1 MSESVQNT
9 VNNPPVGSLEPFA
22 EFDKLTTDAATGG
35 ERFGYSV
42 SLSGTTAIIGAYLDG
57 GVGSAYV
64 FEYDGTNW
72 VQIQELTASDAS
84 DADNF
89 GWSVGISG
97 TTAIVGSRLSDA
109 ADTDSG
115 SAYIFEY
122 NGTDWVETTQLTATD
137 AAAND
142 DFGSAVAISGTT
154 AIVGARY
161 NDDAGNSSGSAYI
174 FEYNGTDWVETA
186 KLTASDAIANDLF
199 GSAVAIDGTTAIVG
213 AYGDDDNGGNSGS
226 AYIFEY
232 NGSDWVQ
239 TAKLTAGDA
248 EAGALFGYAVAISGN
263 AVLVGARS
271 DDHNGLT
278 DNGSAYLFERRDS
291 GWVQTAK
298 LNAADAADDDF
309 FGISVALDGNTA
321 IIGASADDDGGNN
334 SGSAYVFEF
343 DGSTWSQTNKLTAS
357 DATSTDNF
365 GIAVAV
371 SNANTLVGAYL
382 EDASGNDS
390 GSAYLFNAAR
400 NTPVVVSGTPIEDG
414 ELMVD
419 ATHLVDGDGLP
430 DSSTYSYQWQQFD
443 GTRWVNLDDAT
454 DSTFTPGDD
463 QAGQA
468 IRVQVIYTDLR
479 GTTETVS
486 SPGVTIANVNDAPTA
501 ANVTLTTAEDTPYT
515 FVAEDFNFA
524 DVDAGDTLQ
533 TVQITAL
540 PTAGSLSLNGLPIA
554 VDTEVSL
561 SDIEE
566 GGLVFTPA
574 ADANGNAYASIG
586 FRVGDG
592 SALSEAA
599 YTLTMNVTAEADPPT
614 AADSAI
620 TGVEDSPY
628 TFVAEDFN
636 FADVDAGDT
645 LQLVKITSLPPNGRL
660 TLFGDDVAVGT
671 DVTLIDID
679 TGNLQFIPATN
690 ANGSGYSHFEFQVSD
705 GISLSTN
712 TYTLT
717 VNLLP
722 VNDAPTAADG
732 TVLASEDVPYAFA
745 ARDFNFADI
754 DLGDSLEAVRITT
767 IPTVGRL
774 TLNGIPLVPG
784 AEIDL
789 AEITAGNLRFTP
801 DLNANGVGYAS
812 FGFQVSDGELFSA
825 DTYSLTVDVAPV
837 DDAPTA
843 TDGTITT
850 AEDTPYALVADDF
863 GFADIDAG
871 DSLQAVKITA
881 LPTAGSLV
889 LNGVAV
895 AENDNIE
902 LDDITAGNLTFTPD
916 LDANGEAYTTIGFQV
931 SDGELFSVATYSLTV
946 NVTPIND
953 APTGADGVI
962 EALEDT
968 TYSFADTDFS
978 FADVDDGDSL
988 KFVRLVS
995 LPTAGSLT
1003 LGGLP
1008 ITVNTEIPISDI
1020 VEGSLKFLAAA
1031 NANGDDY
1038 ATIDF
1043 QVGDGELFSVETY
1056 TLTVNVAPVND
1067 APTATSGPLNAE
1079 EDLPYSIGLDDFNFA
1094 DVDDGDS
1101 LQTVRITTLPAV
1113 GQLWFNGTP
1122 VDAITEISRA
1132 ELAAGALQFLAVE
1145 NANGENYAS
1154 FDFQVSDG
1162 QLFSSAVYTLTV
1174 NVAPVNDAPTAAN
1187 STVTAEE
1194 DSPYTFAF
1202 ADFPFADVDGGDSL
1216 QTVTVTTLPSAGSLS
1231 LNGLP
1236 IVVDREIPLS
1246 DIAEGGLVFTPA
1258 ADANGDG
1265 YASFGFRVGDGIAL
1279 SEAAYTMTVN
1289 VTPVADAPTATDGLL
1304 TTVEDTPYTLMV
1316 TDFNFADVDT
1326 GDRLRAVKITSLPTA
1341 GSLSLNGLP
1350 IALNGEVPLSDIEE
1364 GGLVFTPAADGNG
1377 DGYASFGFQVSD
1389 GISFSDT
1396 YTLTVDVIAVA
1407 DAPTAADGTVTAVED
1422 TPYSFI
1428 AADFNFAD
1436 VDEGD
1441 SLQLVQILSLPTAGS
1456 LTLAGSAV
1464 SLGSFVTIADLT
1476 AGSLQFTAAADV
1488 NGAGY
1493 TSFDFRVS
1501 DGILLSDTY
1510 TLTVDV
1516 TPTADAPTAAD
1527 STVVTDEDSPYNF
1540 AVGDFNFADVDAGDT
1555 LQLVEIITLPTAGS
1569 LTLAGSAVS
1578 LGSFVTIADIMD
1590 GNLQFI
1596 PDADANGAGYASFD
1610 FRVSDGILLSD
1621 PYTLT
1626 VDVTP
1631 TADAPTAADG
1641 TVSAAEDTPYL
1652 LTVADFNFADV
1663 DEGDSLQAVQI
1674 TTLPTAGSLTLAGSE
1689 VAVGAAITLADIN
1702 AGNLVFTA
1710 ATDANGTGYSSF
1722 GFRVSDGAFFSDAA
1736 YTMTVD
1742 VTPVNDAPTLINL
1755 PESPLVI
1762 PETSANETV
1771 IYTAMATDID
1781 SDSLTYSL
1789 VAGNEIGAFAV
1800 DPTSGEVTLVNNRLL
1815 DVELPTTP
1823 ESFSLSIQVS
1833 DGTGP
1838 DGLSDT
1844 QVLSIV
1850 PADVNEHSDF
1860 NGDGF
1865 SDIVWRDPVGGGNFV
1880 WYLQDGVPIG
1890 SDALLSVDATGY
1902 SIAGIG
1908 DLDAD
1913 GKEDDL
1919 VWYNSYNGK
1928 ATFWFTETVDG
1939 ELTVVG
1945 GADQL
1950 PLVGDSWQV
1959 QQLGDFDGDG
1969 YQDDLFWYDPDNR
1982 AASIWYTDDGQLVG
1996 GGFVEEVEALDENW
2010 AVDAVGDFDGD
2021 GFQDDLVWRNSLD
2034 GSNYIWFM
2042 EGTNPTGSATLQTID
2057 NTWILGGASDF
2068 DHDLVADD
2076 LIWQNTDTGVTAIW
2090 FMEGSII
2097 SGGISSLQPNA
2108 PLGFEVSV

>member
-22 EFDKLTTDAATGG
+22 EFNKLTTDAATGG

-72 VQIQELTASDAS
+72 VQIQELTAS

-199 GSAVAIDGTTAIVG
+199 GYAVAIDGTTAIVG
-213 AYGDDDNGGNSGS
+213 AYGDDDNGGSSGS

-298 LNAADAADDDF
+298 LNAADAADGDF

-371 SNANTLVGAYL
+371 SDENSLIGAYL

-486 SPGVTIANVNDAPTA
+486 SPEVTIANVNDAPTA
-501 ANVTLTTAEDTPYT
+501 ANGTLTTAEDTPYT

-554 VDTEVSL
+554 VDTEVAL

-574 ADANGNAYASIG
+574 ANANSNAYASIG

-614 AADSAI
+614 ATDSAI

-645 LQLVKITSLPPNGRL
+645 LQLVRITSLPPNGRL

-679 TGNLQFIPATN
+679 TGNLQFIPAAN

-705 GISLSTN
+705 GTSLSAN

-745 ARDFNFADI
+745 AGDFNFADI

-767 IPTVGRL
+767 IPAVGRL
-774 TLNGIPLVPG
+774 TLNGTSLGPG

-801 DLNANGVGYAS
+801 DLNANGVGYARL
-812 FGFQVSDGELFSA
+812 GFQVSDGELFSA

-895 AENDNIE
+895 AENDDIE

-931 SDGELFSVATYSLTV
+931 SDGELFSADTYSLTV
-946 NVTPIND
+946 NVTPVND
-953 APTGADGVI
+953 APTGADGGIEVI
-962 EALEDT
+962 EDT

-1008 ITVNTEIPISDI
+1008 IAVNTEIPISDI
-1020 VEGSLKFLAAA
+1020 VEGSLKFL
-1031 NANGDDY
+1031 
-1038 ATIDF
+1038 
-1043 QVGDGELFSVETY
+1043 
-1056 TLTVNVAPVND
+1056 
-1067 APTATSGPLNAE
+1067 PLR
-1079 EDLPYSIGLDDFNFA
+1079 LK
-1094 DVDDGDS
+1094 
-1101 LQTVRITTLPAV
+1101 
-1113 GQLWFNGTP
+1113 
-1122 VDAITEISRA
+1122 
-1132 ELAAGALQFLAVE
+1132 
-1145 NANGENYAS
+1145 
-1154 FDFQVSDG
+1154 
-1162 QLFSSAVYTLTV
+1162 
-1174 NVAPVNDAPTAAN
+1174 
-1187 STVTAEE
+1187 
-1194 DSPYTFAF
+1194 
-1202 ADFPFADVDGGDSL
+1202 
-1216 QTVTVTTLPSAGSLS
+1216 
-1231 LNGLP
+1231 
-1236 IVVDREIPLS
+1236 PL
-1246 DIAEGGLVFTPA
+1246 L
-1258 ADANGDG
+1258 
-1265 YASFGFRVGDGIAL
+1265 
-1279 SEAAYTMTVN
+1279 
-1289 VTPVADAPTATDGLL
+1289 
-1304 TTVEDTPYTLMV
+1304 
-1316 TDFNFADVDT
+1316 
-1326 GDRLRAVKITSLPTA
+1326 
-1341 GSLSLNGLP
+1341 
-1350 IALNGEVPLSDIEE
+1350 
-1364 GGLVFTPAADGNG
+1364 
-1377 DGYASFGFQVSD
+1377 
-1389 GISFSDT
+1389 
-1396 YTLTVDVIAVA
+1396 
-1407 DAPTAADGTVTAVED
+1407 
-1422 TPYSFI
+1422 
-1428 AADFNFAD
+1428 
-1436 VDEGD
+1436 
-1441 SLQLVQILSLPTAGS
+1441 
-1456 LTLAGSAV
+1456 
-1464 SLGSFVTIADLT
+1464 
-1476 AGSLQFTAAADV
+1476 
-1488 NGAGY
+1488 
-1493 TSFDFRVS
+1493 
-1501 DGILLSDTY
+1501 
-1510 TLTVDV
+1510 
-1516 TPTADAPTAAD
+1516 
-1527 STVVTDEDSPYNF
+1527 
-1540 AVGDFNFADVDAGDT
+1540 
-1555 LQLVEIITLPTAGS
+1555 
-1569 LTLAGSAVS
+1569 
-1578 LGSFVTIADIMD
+1578 
-1590 GNLQFI
+1590 
-1596 PDADANGAGYASFD
+1596 PDAE
-1610 FRVSDGILLSD
+1610 
-1621 PYTLT
+1621 PY
-1626 VDVTP
+1626 
-1631 TADAPTAADG
+1631 
-1641 TVSAAEDTPYL
+1641 
-1652 LTVADFNFADV
+1652 
-1663 DEGDSLQAVQI
+1663 
-1674 TTLPTAGSLTLAGSE
+1674 
-1689 VAVGAAITLADIN
+1689 
-1702 AGNLVFTA
+1702 
-1710 ATDANGTGYSSF
+1710 
-1722 GFRVSDGAFFSDAA
+1722 
-1736 YTMTVD
+1736 
-1742 VTPVNDAPTLINL
+1742 
-1755 PESPLVI
+1755 
-1762 PETSANETV
+1762 
-1771 IYTAMATDID
+1771 
-1781 SDSLTYSL
+1781 
-1789 VAGNEIGAFAV
+1789 
-1800 DPTSGEVTLVNNRLL
+1800 
-1815 DVELPTTP
+1815 
-1823 ESFSLSIQVS
+1823 
-1833 DGTGP
+1833 
-1838 DGLSDT
+1838 
-1844 QVLSIV
+1844 
-1850 PADVNEHSDF
+1850 
-1860 NGDGF
+1860 
-1865 SDIVWRDPVGGGNFV
+1865 
-1880 WYLQDGVPIG
+1880 
-1890 SDALLSVDATGY
+1890 
-1902 SIAGIG
+1902 
-1908 DLDAD
+1908 
-1913 GKEDDL
+1913 
-1919 VWYNSYNGK
+1919 
-1928 ATFWFTETVDG
+1928 
-1939 ELTVVG
+1939 
-1945 GADQL
+1945 
-1950 PLVGDSWQV
+1950 
-1959 QQLGDFDGDG
+1959 
-1969 YQDDLFWYDPDNR
+1969 
-1982 AASIWYTDDGQLVG
+1982 
-1996 GGFVEEVEALDENW
+1996 
-2010 AVDAVGDFDGD
+2010 
-2021 GFQDDLVWRNSLD
+2021 
-2034 GSNYIWFM
+2034 
-2042 EGTNPTGSATLQTID
+2042 
-2057 NTWILGGASDF
+2057 
-2068 DHDLVADD
+2068 
-2076 LIWQNTDTGVTAIW
+2076 
-2090 FMEGSII
+2090 
-2097 SGGISSLQPNA
+2097 
-2108 PLGFEVSV
+2108 